1 MKLEIKGKEQ
11 LSSIVEVEKFI
22 ECLKSLDKFFRI
34 NTLKISEEKFKEI
47 TDIEFENTEVSFV
60 KRLKSKIKLGA
71 TLEYFLGLIHPQS
84 LSSSLACVALS
95 PKENEII
102 LDCCASPGGKTTL
115 ISMLMRNT
123 GAVVA
128 NDRRDRI
135 KPLLHNIARLGVLNT
150 ITTTYDAKKVIKEDY
165 FDKALVDVPCSALGA
180 YLNAWKRFEIGIA
193 KSLSRVQKRM
203 IVSAFDSLRQGGE
216 LVYST
221 CTITEEEN
229 EEVVKFLLEKRENAK
244 LVSFDL
250 GVKHDRGLVEYGKEF
265 NKVARIYPFHFN
277 SEGFFIAKIKKE

>member
-1 MKLEIKGKEQ
+1 MDRDYGKNY
-11 LSSIVEVEKFI
+11 I
-22 ECLKSLDKFFRI
+22 ECFSPLEEWEEAMLNMERVFRV
-34 NTLKISEEKFKEI
+34 NTLKISIQNFLEFTSLKLKETPLPFAFSLPKDFPI
-47 TDIEFENTEVSFV
+47 GN
-60 KRLKSKIKLGA
+60 
-71 TLEYFLGLIHPQS
+71 TLEFFLGYIHTQT
-84 LSSSLACVALS
+84 LSSMLPAVVLN
-95 PKENEII
+95 PKPHTKVI
-102 LDCCASPGGKTTL
+102 DCCASPGGKTTL

-128 NDRRDRI
+128 NDVKVKR
-135 KPLLHNIARLGVLNT
+135 LSSLVGNINRLGALNVVVT
-150 ITTTYDAKKVIKEDY
+150 LWDARKLPYKEC
-165 FDKALVDVPCSALGA
+165 FDKALVDAPCSNLGSSLSA
-180 YLNAWKRFEIGIA
+180 IKMITKKKV

-244 LVSFDL
+244 LVGFDL

>member
-1 MKLEIKGKEQ
+1 MDRDYGKNY
-11 LSSIVEVEKFI
+11 I
-22 ECLKSLDKFFRI
+22 ECFSPLEEWEEAMLNMERVFRV
-34 NTLKISEEKFKEI
+34 NTLKISIQNFLEFTSLKLKETPLPFAFSLPKDFPI
-47 TDIEFENTEVSFV
+47 GN
-60 KRLKSKIKLGA
+60 
-71 TLEYFLGLIHPQS
+71 TLEFFLGYIHTQT
-84 LSSSLACVALS
+84 LSSMLPAVVLN
-95 PKENEII
+95 PKPHTKVI
-102 LDCCASPGGKTTL
+102 DCCASPGGKTTL